1 MNLMEW
7 RVLLDKLI
15 NDSDFAHKSYFA
27 GGCVRDFLLNPD
39 SSITSDIDIC
49 VEIFEGGIAL
59 AKYLQNYLP
68 ESDIII
74 HQSFGTAS
82 LRYKNYKLEFV
93 ATRKEKYYP
102 GSRYPQVQFGNLLD
116 DVLRR
121 DFTINALLMSIT
133 TGEILDLSCKG
144 LSDLKQGIIRTVQD
158 PDKSFSEDPL
168 RMLRALQFALRFNFQ
183 IEDKTLKAMQKNTP
197 ALKILSKR
205 AIQEELNKIPE
216 SKRQEAI
223 AFIDKM
229 NWKPYLKHKSE
240 TQNEQC

>member
-1 MNLMEW
+1 M
-7 RVLLDKLI
+7 
-15 NDSDFAHKSYFA
+15 
-27 GGCVRDFLLNPD
+27 
-39 SSITSDIDIC
+39 
-49 VEIFEGGIAL
+49 EIFEGGIAL

-74 HQSFGTAS
+74 HQSFELLPCAIKTISWNLWLPKREILSWQS
-82 LRYKNYKLEFV
+82 LSPSTIWKL
-93 ATRKEKYYP
+93 T
-102 GSRYPQVQFGNLLD
+102 D

-158 PDKSFSEDPL
+158 PDTSFSEDPL